1 MTSSFDARPEF
12 PKDGIL
18 WHEWNDDTLGAI
30 EERDRPVLLF
40 VANPDPVIAPFLQGV
55 LRAMP
60 LNERL
65 RNLLHEYYIAL
76 MVYSDSMPEYLEDLQ
91 AGSRY
96 NIAILSPAGLTP
108 MVTIDPMDGRPEEIV
123 GTILKVLEKLQEVYV

>member
-1 MTSSFDARPEF
+1 MTSSLTVRPEF
-12 PKDGIL
+12 PKNGIL
-18 WHEWNDDTLGAI
+18 WHEWNDDTIRMI

-40 VANPDPVIAPFLQGV
+40 VANPDPIIAPFLKGV
-55 LRAMP
+55 LRAMS
-60 LNERL
+60 LNEKL
-65 RNLLHEYYIAL
+65 RDLLHHYYIAL
-76 MVYSDSMPEYLEDLQ
+76 MVYSDSMPEYFEDLD

-123 GTILKVLEKLQEVYV
+123 GTILNVLEKLQEVY